1 MRVLVLSST
10 PWDENNSFGNTY
22 SNLFSD
28 FTDIEFANI
37 FCKAGKL
44 NNRFPMTGFRMT
56 DKSLLLNLLGKCPA
70 GERVTN
76 TKDMLPENGDEKPFV
91 PKKRHLVYFWIR
103 ELIWRIGRWKSP
115 ELRAFIQEFQPDV
128 IFQPIYY
135 YRYLNRVAQ
144 YVKQVA
150 DVPMLGY
157 VSDDVY
163 HLQQTGFS
171 PFQRLDTL
179 LSRRCIK
186 KTVENCEILYVV
198 SALQKREYE
207 QIFETPC
214 KVLTKGEDFSDSPHL
229 KIEYNS
235 PMQLVFTG
243 NIGTNRWKTLA
254 FIANALREINRDGTK
269 AELRIYTA
277 TPLTSAMQ
285 KALDIDGISYLMGT
299 VPASEISRIQSAAD
313 ILVHVEAMDIKNK
326 LAVRQSFSTK
336 LVDYFK
342 AARPIL
348 AVGPKDV
355 ASIDHLLQNNC
366 ALVADNEAELIE
378 KISNCIENPNCLHTL
393 AENAYVCGSRCH
405 DAAKMK
411 KMLYADLKNTVAS
424 RM

>member
-28 FTDIEFANI
+28 FADIEFANI

-44 NNRFPMTGFRMT
+44 NNRFSMIGFRMT
-56 DKSLLLNLLGKCPA
+56 DKSLLRNLLGKCPA

-76 TKDMLPENGDEKPFV
+76 TKDKMPENGDEKPFV

-103 ELIWRIGRWKSP
+103 EWIWRVGRWKSP

-163 HLQQTGFS
+163 RLRQTGFS
-171 PFQRLDTL
+171 PLQRLDTL

-207 QIFETPC
+207 QIFKTPC

-229 KIEYNS
+229 KTAYNS

-254 FIANALREINRDGTK
+254 LIANALREINQDGTK

-277 TPLTSAMQ
+277 TPLTPAMQ
-285 KALDIDGISYLMGT
+285 KALDIDGVSYLMGS

-313 ILVHVEAMDIKNK
+313 VLVHVEAMDIKNK

-366 ALVADNEAELIE
+366 ALVADNEAELT
-378 KISNCIENPNCLHTL
+378 KILSVCIENPSLIDTL
-393 AENAYVCGSRCH
+393 AENAYICGKHCH
-405 DAAKMK
+405 DAAQMK
-411 KMLYADLKNTVAS
+411 EMLYADLKNTVAS
-424 RM
+424 RN